1 MKYTS
6 DDIQSAEFGL
16 ETDVAP
22 VSETIDELQGSV
34 QTYTPLQMHFL
45 ARLQRLRDAKQEIDQ
60 YGDSDPFMKKLVE
73 RGLFATYRECVDEGV
88 AVEARHL
95 LRI

>member
-6 DDIQSAEFGL
+6 DDIQSAETGGAPTA
-16 ETDVAP
+16 ETV
-22 VSETIDELQGSV
+22 EELQGSA

-73 RGLFATYRECVDEGV
+73 RGLFARYRESIDEGV

-95 LRI
+95 LRT

>member
-6 DDIQSAEFGL
+6 DDIQSADA
-16 ETDVAP
+16 DV
-22 VSETIDELQGSV
+22 VVGEELPAVLSGST

-45 ARLQRLRDAKQEIDQ
+45 SRLERLNKAKYEIDSM
-60 YGDSDPFMKKLVE
+60 GDEDPFMKRLVD

-88 AVEARHL
+88 ASEARHI